1 MKLRD
6 MLTALIIL
14 ELIMLAFWLGT
25 RDAEAQGQLQLDLA
39 FVPLMSF
46 QVGGIRPQGDM
57 EPRDWPFDLD
67 WTVIDPTGGVREPVR
82 QSPDGQRRNDD
93 EEDDAGDCGRG
104 VGDGA
109 GGAGGG

>member
-25 RDAEAQGQLQLDLA
+25 RDAEAQGQFQIE
-39 FVPLMSF
+39 FVPLISF
-46 QVGGIRPQGDM
+46 QGGGIRPQGDM
-57 EPRDWPFDLD
+57 EPRDWPFGLD
-67 WTVIDPTGGVREPVR
+67 WTVIDPAGGIREPVR
-82 QSPDGQRRNDD
+82 QSPDGGRNDD
-93 EEDDAGDCGRG
+93 EEDDAGDGGRA